1 MDNTKEKDAMFFD
14 FSKIRIHDGSQEK
27 GFEELICQLA
37 HLQKPDNA
45 DYFVRKEGAGG
56 DAGVECFW
64 KLKDDTEHAWQAKYF
79 LREMNSSRWD
89 QISESIETALQKH
102 PAITIYYVAL
112 PLDRTDSRKIGR
124 GGKQVVS
131 IYDEWCLHVEKWE
144 KLATDK
150 GMQVKFEFWGKHEIC
165 QMLQTDNPC
174 YTGRALYWF
183 DEPILGLE
191 HFTRIA
197 EQSKRVLCE
206 RYTPEYHLDLPIAN
220 TFDGIGLTLNWWKK
234 LESVFNS
241 WIKSK
246 SKLEADCF
254 TLQEYITRS
263 EWVALEK
270 HIEIF
275 YDRFCVGL
283 KDKRFLEILEQ
294 LKTTANELI
303 EITQACLEILPYP
316 PDATEKEKNCRRVLY
331 DFDSEM
337 DKILSFLSGKNV
349 SAAVSRTALLHGDA
363 GIGKS
368 HLLCDIALQRLQ
380 QNLPTVFIL
389 GQHYKGGNPLD
400 FILESLDLK
409 GLRYQQVLGALD
421 AAGEAN
427 ATNTLIII
435 DAINEGGGRDDWY
448 DQVAR
453 FAVVLSDYPHLSL
466 VLSCRNTFLNY
477 MIPADIG
484 ADRLVRIEHHG
495 FRGYEH
501 RAAAKYLSQQGIAK
515 PSAPITAPEFSNPLF
530 IKTCC
535 KALKARGET
544 VFPKGLQGINIL
556 FDFYVNS
563 IEYNISLKKRYRPGE
578 TVVRDVLLQ
587 FASHLYPDHLFGIPL
602 REARELINAFDPNPM
617 VGAGLLDEL
626 IYEGVL
632 AEDIL
637 PAKENGK
644 RGQPVVRFTY
654 ERFSDYFVAKKL
666 IEKHVTDGYLQSAFE
681 PGQPLGNLFSGTHK
695 YGLDGILEAMAICIA
710 EQYHAELI
718 DLVPKQDREDNW
730 LFELLFTQ
738 TLLRRSVASF
748 TERTIELLNH
758 IPEYG
763 HRSTRLDILL
773 SLSTEA
779 RHPWNA
785 DFLHR
790 NLILLSLPERD
801 AFWSIH
807 LAVSDYEEDENEP
820 ESIVRTLIDWA
831 QFGNLDDIE
840 PERLRLTAVTL
851 LWFTTSSNRK
861 VRDQA
866 TKSLVRILSL
876 CPVYLPQLIEQFYD
890 IDDLYLLERL
900 YATAF
905 GVVSNIPDPER
916 ITEIAQKL
924 YDKVFRTG
932 QPVPHI
938 LLRDYARSTL
948 EYALDHNLL
957 PPDIK
962 PQSFRPPYKSE
973 WPIENPTQAEL
984 EKLEGD
990 EYSSDIKSSLMG
1002 FPGDFGNYT
1011 MGCVHDWSLTPLSE
1025 ATPETWYELQVHFA
1039 QTLRDDLKQRYL
1051 DYLNEINDGD
1061 EDMDLAALLN
1071 GLEEFDDEELEQI
1084 AEEETDA
1091 EESSWDVLKKE
1102 IEESLDVERQEYFR
1116 WISSIPGDKLP
1127 ASFNKKWAQRW
1138 VCKRAYELGWK
1149 KELFEDFESH
1159 CSRGRDRGSNLME
1172 RIGKKYQW
1180 IAFHQLLAH
1189 LADNLHWIDR
1199 GYSDAD
1205 DSRYFGPWQS
1215 WNRDIDPSHWLRKTE
1230 RKYEGRQWWQPY
1242 QFPFAEDNF
1251 DEQLKWMW
1259 SEDIIPPFEQLLQV
1273 IAPQDD
1279 LHWTVLHGF
1288 ANQSKRSLLDCD
1300 RTISRQIG
1308 WFRINSIII
1317 AKKNCKQIIKATAD
1331 QNLCDPYLTSISTT
1345 GHQVFLREYPWYES
1359 CQDMTDWRESSRFE
1373 KIIPMK
1379 YLVPIAKYEWESG
1392 NEDHS
1397 ITDNISFYLPSK
1409 MLIRNLGLSAVPG
1422 EKVGQWMDTND
1433 HLAFFDPSISEQG
1446 SSYALIRTKLLLP
1459 WLEEQELQLVWLVG
1473 GEKYLIPNKSTN
1485 FSGRHVFSGA
1495 YLMTEHGPKGNLWFI
1510 KEEPRVR

>member
-1 MDNTKEKDAMFFD
+1 MDFD
-14 FSKIRIHDGSQEK
+14 FSKIRIYDGSQEK
-27 GFEELICQLA
+27 GFEELVCQLA
-37 HLQKPDNA
+37 QLQKPDNA
-45 DYFVRKEGAGG
+45 DFFVRKEGAGG

-64 KLKDDTEHAWQAKYF
+64 KLKDGTENAWQAKYF

-89 QISESIETALQKH
+89 QISESIETTLQKH

-112 PLDRTDSRKIGR
+112 PLDRTDSRKTGR

-131 IYDEWCLHVEKWE
+131 IYDEWCLHVENWK

-165 QMLQTDNPC
+165 QMLQTDNPH

-183 DEPILGLE
+183 NEPILGLE

-197 EQSKRVLCE
+197 EQSKRVLGE
-206 RYTPEYHLDLPIAN
+206 RYTPESHLDLPIAN
-220 TFDGIGLTLNWWKK
+220 TFDGIGLTPNWWPK
-234 LESVFNS
+234 LESVIDS
-241 WIKSK
+241 WVKSK
-246 SKLEADCF
+246 NKLETDCF
-254 TLQEYITRS
+254 YLEEYITRN
-263 EWVALEK
+263 EWMALEK
-270 HIEIF
+270 HIETF
-275 YDRFCVGL
+275 YDQFCIGL
-283 KDKRFLEILEQ
+283 KEKRFLDILEQ
-294 LKTTANELI
+294 SKITANKLI
-303 EITQACLEILPYP
+303 EKTQACLEILPHQSK
-316 PDATEKEKNCRRVLY
+316 ATDKEKNCRRVLY
-331 DFDSEM
+331 DFHSEM

-368 HLLCDIALQRLQ
+368 HLLCDITLQRLQ
-380 QNLPTVFIL
+380 QNLPTVFLL
-389 GQHYKGGNPLD
+389 GQHYTGGNPLD
-400 FILESLDLK
+400 FLLESLDLK

-421 AAGEAN
+421 AAGEAK

-435 DAINEGGGRDDWY
+435 DAINEGVGRDDWY
-448 DQVAR
+448 DQLAR
-453 FAVVLSDYPHLSL
+453 FATEVSDYSHLSL
-466 VLSCRNTFLNY
+466 VLSCRSTYLNY
-477 MIPADIG
+477 MIPADLG

-501 RAAAKYLSQQGIAK
+501 RGAAKYLSQQGIAK
-515 PSAPITAPEFSNPLF
+515 PSVPITAPEFSNPLF
-530 IKTCC
+530 VKTCC

-544 VFPKGLQGINIL
+544 AFPKGLQGIDTL
-556 FDFYVNS
+556 FDFYVES

-578 TVVRDVLLQ
+578 IVVRDVLLQ
-587 FASHLYPDHLFGIPL
+587 FASHLYPNHLFGIPL
-602 REARELINAFDPNPM
+602 REARELINAIDPNPL

-626 IYEGVL
+626 IHEGVL

-654 ERFSDYFVAKKL
+654 ERFSDYFVAKQL
-666 IEKHVTDGYLQSAFE
+666 IEQHVTDGDIQSAFKT
-681 PGQPLGNLFSGTHK
+681 GQPLGNLFCETYK

-718 DLVPKQDREDNW
+718 DLVPKQARKENNW
-730 LFELLFTQ
+730 LFEQLFTQ
-738 TLLRRSVASF
+738 TLLRRSAASF
-748 TERTIELLNH
+748 TERTIDLLNR
-758 IPEYG
+758 ISEYG
-763 HRSTRLDILL
+763 HHSTRLDILL
-773 SLSTEA
+773 SLSTEPG
-779 RHPWNA
+779 HPWNA
-785 DFLHR
+785 DFLHK
-790 NLILLSLPERD
+790 NLVRRSLPERD

-807 LAVSDYEEDENEP
+807 LAVSDFEEDENEP

-831 QFGNLDDIE
+831 QFGNFDDIE
-840 PERLRLTAVTL
+840 PERLRLAAVTL
-851 LWFTTSSNRK
+851 LWFTTSTNRK

-866 TKSLVRILSL
+866 TKSLVRTLSL
-876 CPVYLPQLIEQFYD
+876 CPVYLPQLIEEFHD

-900 YATAF
+900 YAVAF
-905 GVVSNIPDPER
+905 GVASNIQGSKNV
-916 ITEIAQKL
+916 TEIAQKV
-924 YDKVFRTG
+924 YDKVFSLG
-932 QPVPHI
+932 QPIPHI

-948 EYALDHNLL
+948 EYALNRNLL
-957 PPDIK
+957 PPDIN
-962 PQSFRPPYKSE
+962 PQSFRSPYKSD
-973 WPIENPTQAEL
+973 WPIEIPTQAEL

-1011 MGCVHDWSLTPLSE
+1011 MGCVNYWSLTSLSE
-1025 ATPETWYELQVHFA
+1025 PAPETWYELQVRFA
-1039 QTLRDDLKQRYL
+1039 QSLRDDLKERYL
-1051 DYLNEINDGD
+1051 DYLNEINDAD
-1061 EDMDLAALLN
+1061 EQEEFDLAALLN
-1071 GLEEFDDEELEQI
+1071 ELEEFDNEEDLEQI
-1084 AEEETDA
+1084 AEEEEEEPDT
-1091 EESSWDVLKKE
+1091 EESSWDALKKE
-1102 IEESLDVERQEYFR
+1102 IEASLDAERLEYFR
-1116 WISSIPGDKLP
+1116 WISGIPGDKNP
-1127 ASFNKKWAQRW
+1127 ALFNKKWAQRW
-1138 VCKRAYELGWK
+1138 ACKRAYELGWK

-1159 CSRGRDRGSNLME
+1159 CSRGRGRGSNLME
-1172 RIGKKYQW
+1172 RTGKKYQW
-1180 IAFHQLLAH
+1180 IAFYQLLAH

-1199 GYSDAD
+1199 GYSDVD

-1230 RKYEGRQWWQPY
+1230 RKNESRQWWQPY

-1273 IAPQDD
+1273 ISPQDG

-1288 ANQSKRSLLDCD
+1288 GNQSKRSLIGNDNE
-1300 RTISRQIG
+1300 ISRQTG

-1317 AKKNCKQIIKATAD
+1317 AKKNCKQIIKATAG
-1331 QNLCDPYLTSISTT
+1331 QNLCDPYLTGISTT
-1345 GHQVFLREYPWYES
+1345 GHQAFLREYPWHES
-1359 CQDMTDWRESSRFE
+1359 CQDMTEWRESSRFE

-1379 YLVPIAKYEWESG
+1379 YLVPIAKYEWETG
-1392 NEDHS
+1392 NEDYS

-1409 MLIRNLGLSAVPG
+1409 TLIRDLGLSAAPG
-1422 EKVGQWMDTND
+1422 EKVGQWMDTNN

-1446 SSYALIRTKLLLP
+1446 SSYALIRTELLLP

-1485 FSGRHVFSGA
+1485 FSGRLVFSGA